1 MTAALFRPQRVY
13 LGWQPVPWA
22 GDPGAPPRRPVPPQP
37 YQLVAGW
44 VAAQRREERR
54 MSRPLKVAA
63 GVSVMLL
70 AITVL
75 LGQAGAL
82 NTGLTALAALV
93 FAAGTALSLG
103 AVWRGERDLRGRI
116 GVEERRVTA
125 ARAAQERELFASQAE
140 HARLFRAW
148 QACEQAFGR
157 HPQWYPVTLP
167 DRIDRIDVVGG
178 TLAGWSAMLTMVA
191 VPRLAAGGEVT
202 VVDLSEGAAA
212 RDLASLATDLGLAPL
227 VWVLPGDLPRFDLG
241 VGLPAADLAD
251 VLATSA
257 AADMPEGAGHDPARD
272 HAIVARVLEV
282 LGDGA
287 TVAQVAAGLRALGQ
301 VGDPREDVRAGL
313 LTGAQVERITGMFG
327 RGAADRV
334 VIERALALEAR
345 MRALAALGADPAPL
359 PRSKLRIVA
368 TSRDAG
374 RFGGPVLGTY
384 VTVSLTHLLSRAR
397 AGRPW
402 RHTLCLAGADRLRP
416 DVLDR
421 LVSACEAS
429 RTGLVAA
436 YRSVPPPVRQRLG
449 RGNAALAV
457 MRLGNGEDAKAASE
471 QIGTEHRFVLSQL
484 TDTVGASVTDTAG
497 DSYTSTVGSASS
509 QSSSVS
515 TGTSTGSGRGHG
527 HTRAGLAPFG
537 HHTGSAS
544 RETSRSSSTSD
555 SESVTRGIN
564 ASTSWGLSTSRALG
578 TTESLARTAG
588 RSREFL
594 VEPHELQQLPPSAM
608 IVSYAAPEGRQVVL
622 ADANPAILTLP
633 TATLLDP
640 GEAPREPGAG
650 GPVAQPPGHGEPRA
664 RPPAP
669 AEPGARPPGHGE
681 PGARPPAPAEP
692 SEPREAG
699 QPPPRVPVSW
709 RAAKGRPAPN
719 LGPPPEPLDWR
730 NRSR

>member
-1 MTAALFRPQRVY
+1 MTAAPFRPQRVY

-22 GDPGAPPRRPVPPQP
+22 GDPGPPPRRPVPPQP
-37 YQLVAGW
+37 HQLVAGW

-54 MSRPLKVAA
+54 LSRPLTLAA
-63 GVSVMLL
+63 GVSLALL
-70 AITVL
+70 AVTVL
-75 LGQAGAL
+75 LGEAGVL
-82 NTGLTALAALV
+82 NVGLTTLAALV
-93 FAAGTALSLG
+93 FAAGTGVSAG
-103 AVWRGERDLRGRI
+103 VAWRGERDLRGRI
-116 GVEERRVTA
+116 GTEERRVAA
-125 ARAAQERELFASQAE
+125 ARAAAERELFASQAE

-148 QACEQAFGR
+148 QAYEQAFGR

-178 TLAGWSAMLTMVA
+178 TLAGWSAILTMVA

-202 VVDLSEGAAA
+202 VLDLSEGAAA
-212 RDLASLATDLGLAPL
+212 RDLASLATGLGLAPL

-272 HAIVARVLEV
+272 HAIVARVLQV

-313 LTGAQVERITGMFG
+313 LTAAQLDRITGLFG

-345 MRALAALGADPAPL
+345 MRALGPLGTDPVPL

-374 RFGGPVLGTY
+374 RFGGAMLGTY

-402 RHTLCLAGADRLRP
+402 RHTLCLAGAERLQP

-429 RTGLVAA
+429 RTGLLAA
-436 YRSVPPPVRQRLG
+436 YRSVPAPVRERLG
-449 RGNAALAV
+449 RGNTALAV
-457 MRLGNGEDAKAASE
+457 MRLGNAEDAKAASE
-471 QIGTEHRFVLSQL
+471 QIGTEYRFVLSQL

-497 DSYTSTVGSASS
+497 DSYTSTVGSADSRS
-509 QSSSVS
+509 WSVS
-515 TGTSTGSGRGHG
+515 TGTSSGSSRGHG
-527 HTRAGLAPFG
+527 HTRADLAPFG

-544 RETSRSSSTSD
+544 RESSRSSSTSD

-594 VEPHELQQLPPSAM
+594 VEPHELQQLPPSAV

-633 TATLLDP
+633 TATLADP
-640 GEAPREPGAG
+640 GEAPWEPGPGAH
-650 GPVAQPPGHGEPRA
+650 PPGPGEPSS
-664 RPPAP
+664 RP
-669 AEPGARPPGHGE
+669 GE
-681 PGARPPAPAEP
+681 PPEPP
-692 SEPREAG
+692 RAG
-699 QPPPRVPVSW
+699 QPPRVPVSW
-709 RAAKGRPAPN
+709 RATEGRPAPN

-730 NRSR
+730 DHPR